1 MSVCD
6 LDQSK
11 THFQTIT
18 NVEHKPGSCV
28 SFTTNIQVLT
38 SPGVTDR
45 GAASAAAAGS
55 TGAGGH
61 QGGGGATTSS
71 QLLLRLACAVSR
83 AGQSGAPKIQ
93 QVGKRSQL
101 HSTTRIFNK
110 CCTYCTFCDVAPGLI
125 YWSSEQYMYHRN
137 TTQ

>member
-45 GAASAAAAGS
+45 GAAAAAGS

-61 QGGGGATTSS
+61 QGGGGATTS
-71 QLLLRLACAVSR
+71 QVLLRLACAVSR
-83 AGQSGAPKIQ
+83 AGHSGAPKIQ
-93 QVGKRSQL
+93 QVSKRSEL
-101 HSTTRIFNK
+101 HGAHYDSDFQQQMLHI
-110 CCTYCTFCDVAPGLI
+110 A
-125 YWSSEQYMYHRN
+125 
-137 TTQ
+137 